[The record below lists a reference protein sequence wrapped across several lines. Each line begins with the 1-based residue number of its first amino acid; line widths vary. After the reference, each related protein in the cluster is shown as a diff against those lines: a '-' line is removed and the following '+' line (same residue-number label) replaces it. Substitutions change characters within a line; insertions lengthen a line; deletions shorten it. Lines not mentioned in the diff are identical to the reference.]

1 MTLKCSIVYLNTSTC
16 CCSRA
21 YRFDDDAVDD
31 ADDAEDVVSFVDDDD
46 QALLNHWTV
55 PRAPQLRLPHS
66 ANFELFCDDADDDI
80 DDTDSGLRC
89 T

>member
-1 MTLKCSIVYLNTSTC
+1 MKFNYYYLSTSTC

-21 YRFDDDAVDD
+21 YRFDDEDDDDD
-31 ADDAEDVVSFVDDDD
+31 ADVGANFVVDDDH
-46 QALLNHWTV
+46 ALLNHWTV

-66 ANFELFCDDADDDI
+66 ANLELFCDDADDDI